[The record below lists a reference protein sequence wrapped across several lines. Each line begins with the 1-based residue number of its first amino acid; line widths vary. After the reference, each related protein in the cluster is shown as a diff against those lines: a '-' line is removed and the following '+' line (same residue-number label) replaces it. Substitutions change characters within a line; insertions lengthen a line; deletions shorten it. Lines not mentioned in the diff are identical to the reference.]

1 MSEGFGVDVCVVV
14 RKRRNVLNRC
24 CVDHFLFSFKI
35 YVSLDIYCNIFS
47 VHNILYRIHY
57 TVCFLA
63 YNTSY
68 NVPAYSVH
76 RTLYDVYRHKHRLHD
91 VQCTRDYII
100 ITDIVNVVDL

>member
-1 MSEGFGVDVCVVV
+1 MKVLVLVCVVV

-24 CVDHFLFSFKI
+24 CVDHFLFSFKRYACL
-35 YVSLDIYCNIFS
+35 YVSLDIYCSIFA
-47 VHNILYRIHY
+47 VHNILYSIHY

-76 RTLYDVYRHKHRLHD
+76 YMMYIDTNTD
-91 VQCTRDYII
+91 CTTYSVPV
-100 ITDIVNVVDL
+100 IT